1 VIPLKEIQENTI
13 KQVNEFKKL
22 GLRPENRNRNNKNII
37 NNGNPGDGKPTK
49 EVKSYRSPT

>member
-1 VIPLKEIQENTI
+1 MIPLKEIQENTI